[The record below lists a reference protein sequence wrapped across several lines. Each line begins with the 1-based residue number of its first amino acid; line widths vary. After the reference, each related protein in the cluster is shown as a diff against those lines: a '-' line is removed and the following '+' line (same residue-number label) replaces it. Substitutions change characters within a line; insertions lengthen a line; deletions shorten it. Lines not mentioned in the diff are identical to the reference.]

1 MAADLSTLNPI
12 LKEDYKD
19 FIDQLNNDCFIT
31 SQIDANSDNVQGRR
45 AVHSIHTKRS
55 TGVGSRGESVNS
67 TLPTAGNQG
76 TAVVNVPLRRHFGR
90 LQISLGTMEQA
101 NQPTG
106 AFVDGVDLEM
116 NGIRDDVMRDRC
128 RQVWGTSNGVIAQ
141 CTTTN
146 SSTTIALAT
155 TTTLTQME
163 QLWADGGMICDIGT
177 VASPATIA
185 EDRTITAYSD
195 TTPGSYTVT
204 ISGAAV
210 STTGSHFI
218 FRANNGGASDNTGN
232 VDDGQYE
239 LTGLQTIVDSSAYAH
254 TLTAASTP
262 SWAAYEAAIS
272 GLPTEAAIN
281 NAIQRTAIKSGKSI
295 NVLVCGPGVHQSVAN
310 LLLST
315 KRHVAPSVD
324 LKAGYSGIEW
334 SAPAVGRQGGVQVAL
349 VIDRDCPGGMMFGLN
364 FDSLVW
370 YQTPGSGDWKWL
382 DQDGSI
388 LARVSNEPAFEGTLY
403 SIAELAV
410 KQRNA
415 NFKLTGITETTS

>member
-31 SQIDANSDNVQGRR
+31 SQIDANTDNVQGRR
-45 AVHSIHTKRS
+45 AVHSIHTKRT

-76 TAVVNVPLRRHFGR
+76 TAVVNVPLRRHYGR
-90 LQISLGTMEQA
+90 IQISLGTMEQA

-116 NGIRDDVMRDRC
+116 NGIRNDVMRDRC

-210 STTGSHFI
+210 STTSSHFI
-218 FRANNGGASDNTGN
+218 FRADNGGASDNSGN

-239 LTGLQTIVDSSAYAH
+239 LTGLQTIVDSSGYTH

-281 NAIQRTAIKSGKSI
+281 NAIQRTSIKSGKSV

-349 VIDRDCPGGMMFGLN
+349 VIDRDCPGGSMFGLN

-370 YQTPGSGDWKWL
+370 YHTPGSGDWKWL